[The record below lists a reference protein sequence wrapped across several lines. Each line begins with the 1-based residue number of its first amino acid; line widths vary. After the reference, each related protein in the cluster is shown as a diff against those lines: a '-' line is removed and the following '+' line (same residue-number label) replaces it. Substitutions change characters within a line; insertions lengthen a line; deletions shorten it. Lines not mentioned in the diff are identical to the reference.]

1 MAAVDAMLKST
12 RKEDNECKDYVR
24 IARLKARNGVGG
36 EWAEL
41 INDYNMSQGTRCK
54 GQKRHNFSFAGFIKT
69 MKDTSIGTS
78 SSTLEVHST
87 PPPPGGPGPAGPAGP
102 AHALHDTRISTF
114 MSHQEFKFRMHRQF
128 GDAFTTDEIEA
139 KWQQLLF
146 STSTVVDY
154 NGPQSTPR
162 ILINF

>member
-12 RKEDNECKDYVR
+12 RKEDNECKGYVR
-24 IARLKARNGVGG
+24 IARLK
-36 EWAEL
+36 
-41 INDYNMSQGTRCK
+41 
-54 GQKRHNFSFAGFIKT
+54 GQKRHKT